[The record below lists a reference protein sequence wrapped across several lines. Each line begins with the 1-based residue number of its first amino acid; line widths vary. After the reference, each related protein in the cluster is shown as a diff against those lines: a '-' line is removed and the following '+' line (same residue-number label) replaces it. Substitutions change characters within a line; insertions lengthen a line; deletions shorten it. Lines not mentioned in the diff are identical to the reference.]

1 MRERGETLGLDIGV
15 NDYVGQLYEMLFS
28 GTIAENIAYGSDR
41 EVSREE
47 IEKAAKAAGIYG
59 RDQVKWAVDMWHI
72 HMGRDDKPAGWKDP
86 WAGAKKSAA
95 KPKKKKS
102 K

>member
-1 MRERGETLGLDIGV
+1 MAYRNPTKEETEIGV
-15 NDYVGQLYEMLFS
+15 
-28 GTIAENIAYGSDR
+28 
-41 EVSREE
+41 
-47 IEKAAKAAGIYG
+47 KAAKAAGIYG

-72 HMGRDDKPAGWKDP
+72 HMGRDDKTAGWKDP

>member
-1 MRERGETLGLDIGV
+1 MAYRNPTKEETEIG
-15 NDYVGQLYEMLFS
+15 
-28 GTIAENIAYGSDR
+28 I
-41 EVSREE
+41 
-47 IEKAAKAAGIYG
+47 KAAKAAGIYG

-86 WAGAKKSAA
+86 GAGAKKSAA
-95 KPKKKKS
+95 KPKKKKT

>member
-1 MRERGETLGLDIGV
+1 MAYRNPTDAEIEIGV
-15 NDYVGQLYEMLFS
+15 
-28 GTIAENIAYGSDR
+28 
-41 EVSREE
+41 
-47 IEKAAKAAGIYG
+47 KAAKARGVGG

-95 KPKKKKS
+95 KPKKKKT